1 VDRTHRPS
9 VTAYSVVRVKPDH
22 FFVAAIVSLAV
33 VLTAL
38 AIVAVV
44 TGGQ

>member
-1 VDRTHRPS
+1 
-9 VTAYSVVRVKPDH
+9 VKSDH

-33 VLTAL
+33 VLAAL
-38 AIVAVV
+38 VVAALV